1 MTPVARP
8 LSYPLCLLTGA
19 LLIIVAAALHPD
31 LAGDGAAQLAIIAR
45 CDAWRAI
52 HWAFLFGIAL
62 SLTGLVGVVA
72 SHAGTAGERSA
83 RGGVV
88 VAVLAYSA
96 WMVIVAFMA
105 GTGWTLAQS
114 YIAAEP
120 GLTATRAVFLYDM
133 THPFALAAQRL
144 AAFALGISTYLF
156 GWGVV
161 QARALP
167 RWLGWAGVA
176 SGLVAVALALGFGEA
191 TKADEAAFALPV
203 LWQFVVALV
212 QLAGRRGAAA

>member
-1 MTPVARP
+1 VTPVARP

-72 SHAGTAGERSA
+72 SHAGTAGEGSA

-96 WMVIVAFMA
+96 WMVIVAFM
-105 GTGWTLAQS
+105 
-114 YIAAEP
+114 
-120 GLTATRAVFLYDM
+120 AVFLYDM